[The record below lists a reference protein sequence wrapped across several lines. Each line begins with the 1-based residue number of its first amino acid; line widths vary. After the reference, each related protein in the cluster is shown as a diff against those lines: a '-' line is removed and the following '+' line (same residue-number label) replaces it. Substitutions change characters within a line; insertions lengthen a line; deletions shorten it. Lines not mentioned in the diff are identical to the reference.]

1 MGYMKELDIRIRNG
15 GDDAIAAAC
24 ELAGLAKERRG
35 YEDTM
40 NATEDITDIVTVLR
54 GVGFSAV
61 SPQAGDSASMLHYC
75 VTHAADEIEHLRNE
89 LRWIPV
95 TERLPDGPDMVLVFG
110 RAVDADGSPSCVGVD
125 GCGGLHGIA
134 WYERLPEGDGEHW
147 VADDVDCP
155 ITHWMPLPASPT
167 DGK

>member
-24 ELAGLAKERRG
+24 ELAWLAKERRG

-89 LRWIPV
+89 RRWVPV
-95 TERLPDGPDMVLVFG
+95 TERLPEPVEHDFVGEQSVRVL
-110 RAVDADGSPSCVGVD
+110 AWSKSN
-125 GCGGLHGIA
+125 GLDTA
-134 WYERLPEGDGEHW
+134 WFYRDEKYGDRWGWECTT
-147 VADDVDCP
+147 DP
-155 ITHWMPLPASPT
+155 THWMPLPAPPT
-167 DGK
+167 DDK

>member
-1 MGYMKELDIRIRNG
+1 MGYMKELDTRIRNG

-24 ELAGLAKERRG
+24 DLAGLAKERRG

-75 VTHAADEIEHLRNE
+75 VTHAADEIERLRNE
-89 LRWIPV
+89 RRWIPV
-95 TERLPDGPDMVLVFG
+95 TERLPPVGGVYLAAVKVRNWHEGPKHYVEIFLFDYTLTF
-110 RAVDADGSPSCVGVD
+110 RNEDDGSPCSSV
-125 GCGGLHGIA
+125 
-134 WYERLPEGDGEHW
+134 
-147 VADDVDCP
+147 
-155 ITHWMPLPASPT
+155 THWMPLPAPPT

>member
-1 MGYMKELDIRIRNG
+1 MGYMKELDTRIRNG

-24 ELAGLAKERRG
+24 DLAGLAKERRG

-75 VTHAADEIEHLRNE
+75 VTHAADEIESLRNE
-89 LRWIPV
+89 RRWIPV
-95 TERLPDGPDMVLVFG
+95 TERLPELLTEVLGWHPADRV
-110 RAVDADGSPSCVGVD
+110 RAWFRHSGQPLNAPYWEQWEPQDREC
-125 GCGGLHGIA
+125 
-134 WYERLPEGDGEHW
+134 
-147 VADDVDCP
+147 DDCNVKAP
-155 ITHWMPLPASPT
+155 THWMPLPAPPETS
-167 DGK
+167 K